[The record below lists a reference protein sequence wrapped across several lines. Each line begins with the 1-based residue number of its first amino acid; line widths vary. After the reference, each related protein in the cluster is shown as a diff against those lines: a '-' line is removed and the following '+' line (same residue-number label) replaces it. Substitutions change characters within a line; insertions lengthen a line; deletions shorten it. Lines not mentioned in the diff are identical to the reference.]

1 MNNNRYNTL
10 ADATTELKKRG
21 FTANFKVDENEKLTD
36 SEGNQ
41 FDPSDVTLIEFHR
54 FEGISNPAD
63 STIIY
68 AVEAENGEKGTV
80 VDSFGADASEVTSD
94 FMNKVKQDQSKE

>member
-10 ADATTELKKRG
+10 AEATTELKKRG

-68 AVEAENGEKGTV
+68 AVEAETGEKGTV